1 MIQPLSISTTAADFK
16 LPQQI
21 TLSDAR
27 IEAFGRVYDANR
39 TQFATRETA
48 EALAS
53 LLGGK
58 VSDLSEQWGA
68 GQISPLYQIDL
79 SGGVSLNA
87 GLLAD
92 RFQRYGTAA
101 ALQMTQEEVGHI
113 LTPVTNV
120 VASTAF
126 RPDSAAVSPATA
138 GSSAAPISS
147 AAPGSPKAASATE
160 KSKLADAAKQF
171 ESLLMAQILKSAT
184 PEGEDGLLSGTGD
197 SSTQSIYQMALESFA
212 AVLGQQGGLGL
223 AGSVTDQLKLSHP
236 TTSIRG

>member
-16 LPQQI
+16 LPRQI

-27 IEAFGRVYDANR
+27 IEAFGRVYEANR

-68 GQISPLYQIDL
+68 GKVSPLYQIDL

-92 RFQRYGTAA
+92 RFQRHGTAA
-101 ALQMTQEEVGHI
+101 AIQMTQEEVAHI

-120 VASTAF
+120 VASAAF
-126 RPDSAAVSPATA
+126 RANSASVSPSPV
-138 GSSAAPISS
+138 GSS
-147 AAPGSPKAASATE
+147 AAPGSLTLKATSATE
-160 KSKLADAAKQF
+160 KSKLADAAIQF

-184 PEGEDGLLSGTGD
+184 PEGEDGLLSGAGD

-223 AGSVTDQLKLSHP
+223 AGTVTDQLKLSHP
-236 TTSIRG
+236 TTCIRG